1 MSRRTAWLRTGLL
14 AAVALAALALA
25 ACGGAEEPQARE
37 ELAPVQELKVN
48 LPGEPDSIDP
58 QRASMLHLSVVR
70 QLFRPLLWFDENLEV
85 TPGVAREVPT
95 VGNDGI
101 SEDGLVYT
109 FRLRDDATWSDGQP
123 LTAADFEYAIKR
135 LFDPALASPY
145 APFYFDIEGSLELY
159 TSEET
164 DPDALAALQDAI
176 GVEAVD
182 DTTLVIRL
190 RQPKPSFP
198 ELAALWPV
206 SPVRQDVIER
216 YADRWTE
223 AGNLIGNGPFVL
235 SEWVHGDHMTLE
247 ANPHWYGQTPYL
259 ERIVVRM
266 IEDNNAALAAYRNN
280 ELDIVNPPVPAYR
293 AILGDSAY
301 AEEVHRFPDLS
312 TFALVLNLRG
322 APFDDPQVRKAFA
335 MAIDRESFVEKVRSG
350 VGKPAYTWVP
360 PGMPAHQSAL
370 GHDYAFDAAGARQ
383 ALAQAGYDGSDGF
396 PEVSFTFADTPN
408 ARLLGE
414 FVQAQIKEH
423 LGIDIN
429 LEPMEPRAFQGQVI
443 AGEFQMSLL
452 GWRADYPDAENWL
465 PDVFGTEGGANFSG
479 YSNPDFDV
487 SLAKALSELD
497 PQERLLTWQEAE
509 RIVVEDQPFIFLA
522 FDERLRL
529 VKPWVKDLIVTGLD
543 GDIEGDL
550 FFVEA
555 KILAH

>member
-14 AAVALAALALA
+14 AVVALAALALV
-25 ACGGAEEPQARE
+25 ACGGAEEPQATE

-58 QRASMLHLSVVR
+58 QRASLLHLSVVR
-70 QLFRPLLWFDENLEV
+70 QLFRPLLWFDGNLEV
-85 TPGVAREVPT
+85 SPGVALEVPT
-95 VGNDGI
+95 VDNGGI
-101 SEDGLVYT
+101 SEDGLIYT
-109 FRLRDDATWSDGQP
+109 FRLRADAKWSDGQL
-123 LTAADFEYAIKR
+123 LTAVDFEYALKR

-159 TSEET
+159 TSAET
-164 DPDALAALQDAI
+164 DPAALSALRDAV

-182 DTTLVIRL
+182 DSTLVIRL

-206 SPVRQDVIER
+206 SPVRQDLIER
-216 YADRWTE
+216 YGDRWTE
-223 AGNLIGNGPFVL
+223 AGNLVGNGPFVL
-235 SEWVHGDHMTLE
+235 SEWAHGDHMTLE
-247 ANPHWYGQTPYL
+247 ANPNWYGEKPYL

-266 IEDNNAALAAYRNN
+266 IEDNNAALAAYQNN
-280 ELDIVNPPVPAYR
+280 ELDIVNPPMSTYQ
-293 AILGDSAY
+293 AILSDSAY
-301 AEEVHRFPDLS
+301 AEEVNLFPDLS
-312 TFALVLNLRG
+312 TFALVLNVRG
-322 APFDDPQVRKAFA
+322 EPFDDPQVREAFS
-335 MAIDRESFVEKVRSG
+335 MAIDREAFVEKVRSG

-360 PGMPAHQSAL
+360 PGMPGYQSAL
-370 GHDYAFDAAGARQ
+370 GQEYAFDAEGARQ
-383 ALAQAGYDGSDGF
+383 ALTEAGYDSGDGF
-396 PEVSFTFADTPN
+396 PKVSFTFADTSN

-423 LGIDIN
+423 LGIDID
-429 LEPMEPRAFQGQVI
+429 LEPLEPHAFQEQVM

-465 PDVFGTEGGANFSG
+465 PDVFGTDGGANLSG
-479 YSNPDFDV
+479 YSDPEFDAALIKAV
-487 SLAKALSELD
+487 SEMNS
-497 PQERLLTWQEAE
+497 QERLLTWQEAE

-529 VKPWVKDLIVTGLD
+529 VKPWVKDLIATGLD

-550 FFVEA
+550 FFVQT